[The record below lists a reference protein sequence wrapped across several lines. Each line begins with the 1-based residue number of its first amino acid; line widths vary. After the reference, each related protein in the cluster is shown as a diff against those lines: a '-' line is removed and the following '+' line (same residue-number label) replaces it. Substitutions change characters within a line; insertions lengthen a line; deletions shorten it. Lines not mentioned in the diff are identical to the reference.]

1 LPMSDDSAPKAA
13 RNVLDETAPEEA
25 RRDRKKRQTRDSLI
39 DAALELFEAKGYER
53 TAVHEITD
61 AVDVAERTFFRYF
74 ASKEDVALYFVR
86 REIDDFTTALAARP
100 RQERARVAVR
110 KAFRTTLER
119 LVADSYE
126 INGEPRALVV
136 MKLIDSTPALLAA
149 SLRYIYE
156 NSDRAV
162 RVLADREGV
171 DPETDRRPWLL
182 ISIYAA
188 VLALVH
194 REWRVVGR
202 ARTDELVGVF
212 DAYADEIEPTVTRDW
227 SNTVR
232 ARTKSEGHGPVRGR
246 PRKP

>member
-1 LPMSDDSAPKAA
+1 MSGDPVLVAA
-13 RNVLDETAPEEA
+13 TTVSHEPVSEEA
-25 RRDRKKRQTRDSLI
+25 RRDRKKRQTRDALI
-39 DAALELFEAKGYER
+39 DAALELFEAKGYEH
-53 TAVHEITD
+53 TAVHEITE

-74 ASKEDVALYFVR
+74 ASKEDLALYFVR
-86 REIDDFTTALAARP
+86 REIDDFTTDLAARP
-100 RQERARVAVR
+100 EQERARVAVR
-110 KAFRTTLER
+110 EAFRTTLER

-126 INGEPRALVV
+126 INGEPRSLVV
-136 MKLIDSTPALLAA
+136 MRLIDSTPALLAA

-202 ARTDELVGVF
+202 AGTDELVGVF
-212 DAYADEIEPTVTRDW
+212 DAYADEIEPTVARDW
-227 SNTVR
+227 SDTSR
-232 ARTKSEGHGPVRGR
+232 ATTRSDGDRSARGR
-246 PRKP
+246 SGKP

>member
-1 LPMSDDSAPKAA
+1 MAA
-13 RNVLDETAPEEA
+13 TSLLDATAPEEA
-25 RRDRKKRQTRDSLI
+25 RRARKKRQTRDALI
-39 DAALELFEAKGYER
+39 DAALELFEAKGYEH
-53 TAVHEITD
+53 TTVHEITD

-74 ASKEDVALYFVR
+74 ASKEDVALYFVK
-86 REIDDFTTALAARP
+86 REMDDFTTALAARP
-100 RQERARVAVR
+100 QQEQARVAVR

-126 INGEPRALVV
+126 INGEPRSLVV
-136 MKLIDSTPALLAA
+136 MRLIDSTPALLAT

-194 REWRVVGR
+194 REWRLVGR
-202 ARTDELVGVF
+202 AGTDELVGVF
-212 DAYADEIEPTVTRDW
+212 DAYADEIGPTVTRDW
-227 SNTVR
+227 SDTSQV
-232 ARTKSEGHGPVRGR
+232 TEGSQGRGSAHGP
-246 PRKP
+246 PFKP

>member
-1 LPMSDDSAPKAA
+1 MAA
-13 RNVLDETAPEEA
+13 TSLLDATAPEEA
-25 RRDRKKRQTRDSLI
+25 GRARKKRQTRDALI
-39 DAALELFEAKGYER
+39 DAALELFEAKGYEH
-53 TAVHEITD
+53 TTVHEITD

-74 ASKEDVALYFVR
+74 ASKEDVALYFVK
-86 REIDDFTTALAARP
+86 REMDDFTTALAARP
-100 RQERARVAVR
+100 QQEQARVAVR

-126 INGEPRALVV
+126 INGEPRSLVV
-136 MKLIDSTPALLAA
+136 MRLIDSTPALLAT

-194 REWRVVGR
+194 REWRLVGR
-202 ARTDELVGVF
+202 AGTDELVGVF
-212 DAYADEIEPTVTRDW
+212 DAYTDEIGPTVTRDW
-227 SNTVR
+227 SDTSQV
-232 ARTKSEGHGPVRGR
+232 TEGSQGRGSAHGP
-246 PRKP
+246 PFKP

>member
-1 LPMSDDSAPKAA
+1 MADASFLMAPVS
-13 RNVLDETAPEEA
+13 VLDATAPDEA
-25 RRDRKKRQTRDSLI
+25 RRARKKRQTRDALI
-39 DAALELFEAKGYER
+39 DAALELFEAKGYEH
-53 TAVHEITD
+53 TTVHEITE

-86 REIDDFTTALAARP
+86 RELDDFTTALTARP
-100 RQERARVAVR
+100 QRERARVAVR

-126 INGEPRALVV
+126 INGEPRSLVV
-136 MKLIDSTPALLAA
+136 MRLIDSTPALLAT

-194 REWRVVGR
+194 REWRLVGS
-202 ARTDELVGVF
+202 AGTDELVGVF
-212 DAYADEIEPTVTRDW
+212 DAYADEIGPTVTRDW
-227 SNTVR
+227 SHTAETTTRPEGPGPGRGR
-232 ARTKSEGHGPVRGR
+232 ARR
-246 PRKP
+246 P

>member
-1 LPMSDDSAPKAA
+1 MAA
-13 RNVLDETAPEEA
+13 VSVLDETAPEEA
-25 RRDRKKRQTRDSLI
+25 RRARKKRQTRDALI
-39 DAALELFEAKGYER
+39 DAALELFEAKGYEH

-61 AVDVAERTFFRYF
+61 TVDVAERTFFRYF
-74 ASKEDVALYFVR
+74 ASKEDLALYFVK
-86 REIDDFTTALAARP
+86 REMDDFTTALAARP
-100 RQERARVAVR
+100 QQERARVAVR

-126 INGEPRALVV
+126 INGEPRSLMV
-136 MKLIDSTPALLAA
+136 MRLIDSTPALLAA

-188 VLALVH
+188 VLAMVH
-194 REWRVVGR
+194 REWRVVGS
-202 ARTDELVGVF
+202 AGTDELVVVF
-212 DAYADEIEPTVTRDW
+212 DAYADEIGPTVTRDW
-227 SNTVR
+227 SDASQA
-232 ARTKSEGHGPVRGR
+232 ARNSGGHTPVWGR